1 MAVTLMAIAAA
12 PASNVC
18 WFVSVAA
25 VVVAAMVVSEAFC
38 LISSPEVETEA
49 TFSSLQIRRHGRC
62 GWRRRVSDWVLRVCS
77 GRG

>member
-1 MAVTLMAIAAA
+1 MAIAAA

-38 LISSPEVETEA
+38 LISSPEVETEV
-49 TFSSLQIRRHGRC
+49 TFSSLQIRSHGRC
-62 GWRRRVSDWVLRVCS
+62 GCRRRVSDWVLRVCS